1 MLASLRLHG
10 SNRAWVVHGGGLD
23 ELTTTGTST
32 VLALDND
39 SVQSFTID
47 PVALGL
53 APAIPEE
60 LVGGEPA
67 ENAEAV
73 RRVLAGEHGAH
84 RNIVLLNAGAA
95 ITVAGRAATIEEG
108 LVLAAESI
116 DSGSAA
122 GVLERL
128 VAVSQA
134 AAAEL
139 GN

>member
-1 MLASLRLHG
+1 
-10 SNRAWVVHGGGLD
+10 VH
-23 ELTTTGTST
+23 
-32 VLALDND
+32 
-39 SVQSFTID
+39 SFTID

-95 ITVAGRAATIEEG
+95 ITVAGRAASIEEG